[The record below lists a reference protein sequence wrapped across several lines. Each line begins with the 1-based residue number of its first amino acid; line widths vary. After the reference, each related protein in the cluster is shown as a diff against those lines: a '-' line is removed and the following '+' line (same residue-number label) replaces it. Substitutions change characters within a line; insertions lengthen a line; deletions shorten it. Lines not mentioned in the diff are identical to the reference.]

1 MELNNGAWK
10 EIETIEIDPND
21 EEKEF
26 AVENKEEEKDK
37 DKDKTN
43 GNIPSEANGTSN
55 ATSNGESKDLNESST
70 SSKVWFFL
78 FNLINNANNGFKGG
92 AIYKRLF
99 CNNVSYQ
106 DMI

>member
-10 EIETIEIDPND
+10 EIETIEIDTND

-43 GNIPSEANGTSN
+43 GNIPSETNGTSN

-70 SSKVWFFL
+70 SSKVWFF
-78 FNLINNANNGFKGG
+78 FI
-92 AIYKRLF
+92 
-99 CNNVSYQ
+99 
-106 DMI
+106 

>member
-1 MELNNGAWK
+1 MRVQRRLRFG
-10 EIETIEIDPND
+10 
-21 EEKEF
+21 
-26 AVENKEEEKDK
+26 
-37 DKDKTN
+37 
-43 GNIPSEANGTSN
+43 
-55 ATSNGESKDLNESST
+55 
-70 SSKVWFFL
+70 FFL

>member
-37 DKDKTN
+37 DKTN

-55 ATSNGESKDLNESST
+55 AASNGESKDLNESST

-92 AIYKRLF
+92 AIYKRVF